1 MSRPFYFEILSAE
14 PEKTVAFYKTVL
26 GWKFNEKGPQAYWPA
41 DTGPG
46 GEPGI
51 NGAVMGAHFDQKVIN
66 TIRVD
71 SLDDVLAKVEAAGG
85 KKIHGPMEIPNIGL
99 HAYCTDPQ
107 ERYSASCN
115 RRPLPIRA

>member
-99 HAYCTDPQ
+99 HAYCTDLQGTIFGVLQP
-107 ERYSASCN
+107 AA
-115 RRPLPIRA
+115 PAD